1 MSRIYNLINAA
12 GASLRAIPGI
22 WSRPTPPPAPPEP
35 QPDVGP
41 VPDDAAWLFSADM
54 DPLSFTPTGQ
64 VVMAPEPDT
73 GANTAPDAGERA
85 ADRLPPTTPARSPAG
100 GAGAGTSSTPASGSN
115 GAQGPSPFSVL
126 TWTNRTTVESESNA
140 YMSGASSSVSSPVG
154 PPDVFLTAYDPARGR
169 PAMRVEVVISASQS
183 GTMKVCELRP
193 IPVSPPGTD
202 PPLPP
207 EGCQYGR
214 TSAAPAMDG
223 QVVPLGMFT
232 IRIDPV
238 DPGRGEVPNVFYRDL
253 NVGGD
258 APKAGDDNAMNGNAN
273 GTANGIT
280 GVGGGGGGPLP
291 PTQDNDQQQG
301 PRAPRVTAV
310 RIPPY
315 GLFERP
321 PPRPEGFHYGRR
333 LYLSPAEVAALA
345 GRGITAPP
353 GRVIIRLVHVDP
365 PEGADGYE
373 RPTIFYRIEP
383 GAARAPRAPGGGD
396 PGPNILY
403 ATRPASPYSR

>member
-1 MSRIYNLINAA
+1 
-12 GASLRAIPGI
+12 
-22 WSRPTPPPAPPEP
+22 
-35 QPDVGP
+35 
-41 VPDDAAWLFSADM
+41 
-54 DPLSFTPTGQ
+54 
-64 VVMAPEPDT
+64 MAPEPDAELNQAPDAS
-73 GANTAPDAGERA
+73 ANPAPDAGERA
-85 ADRLPPTTPARSPAG
+85 ADRLPPSTPERSPAG
-100 GAGAGTSSTPASGSN
+100 GAGAGIGSTPASGSN
-115 GAQGPSPFSVL
+115 GAQGPSPFSGL
-126 TWTNRTTVESESNA
+126 TWTNMTTVESQSNT
-140 YMSGASSSVSSPVG
+140 YLSGTNSSVSSPVG

-169 PAMRVEVVISASQS
+169 PAMRMEIVIPLSQA

-193 IPVSPPGTD
+193 IPVFPPGAD

-214 TSAAPAMDG
+214 TSATPAVDG
-223 QVVPLGMFT
+223 QVVPQGMFT

-253 NVGGD
+253 NLGGN
-258 APKAGDDNAMNGNAN
+258 APKVGDNNAAN
-273 GTANGIT
+273 GTANVAA
-280 GVGGGGGGPLP
+280 GVVGGGPLP
-291 PTQDNDQQQG
+291 PPQDDDRQRG
-301 PRAPRVTAV
+301 PRAPRVAAV

-333 LYLSPAEVAALA
+333 LYLSPAEITALA
-345 GRGITAPP
+345 GRGIRAPP

-396 PGPNILY
+396 PDPNILY
-403 ATRPASPYSR
+403 ATLPAPPYGQ